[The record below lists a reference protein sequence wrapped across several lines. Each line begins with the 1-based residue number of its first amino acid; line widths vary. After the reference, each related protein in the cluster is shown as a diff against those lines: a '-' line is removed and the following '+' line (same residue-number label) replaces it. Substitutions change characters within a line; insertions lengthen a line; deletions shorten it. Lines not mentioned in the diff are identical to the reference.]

1 MSQYVLAMD
10 QGTTSSRSVL
20 FAHDGTIVAVAQQEF
35 PQILPHPGHVEHDP
49 EAIWDSQLAT
59 ARAVLQQ
66 AGIGPQDVV
75 AIGITNQRE
84 TTILWDAQTGKP
96 VGPAIVWQSRVTADL
111 CTQLKADGVEPV
123 FREKTGL
130 VVDAYFSGTKIKHL
144 LDSQE
149 GLRDRAQRGEILFG
163 TVDTF
168 LIWRLTGG
176 AVHVTDYSNASRTL
190 IFNIHSLDW
199 DDELLKIL
207 DIPRAMLPEVK
218 PSSCIFGETTADMFG
233 QPIPIA
239 GVAGDQQ
246 AATFGQACFTPGMAK
261 NTYGTGCFMLMN
273 TGTTPVASKN
283 QLLTTIGWGLDDEVI
298 YCLEGS
304 IFIAGA
310 VVQWLRDGLGLISTS
325 SEVEALA
332 ATVDDTEGV
341 IVVPAFVGLGA
352 PYWDSSARGAILGL
366 TRGTEAGHLARAAIE
381 SMAFQSRDVLDAMT
395 LDAQLELAAL
405 RVDGGASVNDSLM
418 QFQADL
424 LDVVVRRPVVSET
437 TALGVAYLAGLAVDF
452 WHDTNDVTNNW
463 ALDREFVPQMQ
474 ASESDQR
481 YAVWKQA
488 VERVCNWQA

>member
-20 FAHDGTIVAVAQQEF
+20 FGHDGTIVAVAQQEF

-66 AGIGPQDVV
+66 AGIGPQDVA
-75 AIGITNQRE
+75 AIGVTNQRE

-144 LDSQE
+144 LDSQQ
-149 GLRDRAQRGEILFG
+149 GLRERAQRGEILFG

-176 AVHVTDYSNASRTL
+176 AVHATDYSNASRTL
-190 IFNIHSLDW
+190 IFNIHSLEW

-218 PSSCIFGETTADMFG
+218 PSSCIYGETTADMFG

-283 QLLTTIGWGLDDEVI
+283 QLLTTIGWGLDDEVV

-332 ATVDDTEGV
+332 ATVDDSEGV

-352 PYWDSSARGAILGL
+352 PYWDPSARGAILGL
-366 TRGTEAGHLARAAIE
+366 TRGTKAGHLARAAIE

-395 LDAQLELAAL
+395 LDAELELAAL

-437 TALGVAYLAGLAVDF
+437 TALGVAYLAGLAVGF
-452 WHDTNDVTNNW
+452 WHDANDVTNNW

-488 VERVCNWQA
+488 VERVCN

>member
-20 FAHDGTIVAVAQQEF
+20 FGHDGTIVAVAQQEF

-66 AGIGPQDVV
+66 AGIGPQDVA

-144 LDSQE
+144 LDSQQ
-149 GLRDRAQRGEILFG
+149 GLRERAQRGEILFG

-176 AVHVTDYSNASRTL
+176 AVHATDYSNASRTL

-218 PSSCIFGETTADMFG
+218 PSSCIYGETTADMFG
-233 QPIPIA
+233 QSIPIA

-283 QLLTTIGWGLDDEVI
+283 QLLTTIGWGLDDEVV

-332 ATVDDTEGV
+332 ATVDDSEGV

-352 PYWDSSARGAILGL
+352 PYWDPSARGAILGL
-366 TRGTEAGHLARAAIE
+366 TRGTQAGHLARAAIE

-395 LDAQLELAAL
+395 LDAELELAAL

-437 TALGVAYLAGLAVDF
+437 TALGVAYLAGLAVGF
-452 WHDTNDVTNNW
+452 WQDANDVTNNW

-488 VERVCNWQA
+488 VERVCN

>member
-1 MSQYVLAMD
+1 
-10 QGTTSSRSVL
+10 
-20 FAHDGTIVAVAQQEF
+20 
-35 PQILPHPGHVEHDP
+35 
-49 EAIWDSQLAT
+49 
-59 ARAVLQQ
+59 
-66 AGIGPQDVV
+66 
-75 AIGITNQRE
+75 
-84 TTILWDAQTGKP
+84 
-96 VGPAIVWQSRVTADL
+96 
-111 CTQLKADGVEPV
+111 
-123 FREKTGL
+123 
-130 VVDAYFSGTKIKHL
+130 
-144 LDSQE
+144 
-149 GLRDRAQRGEILFG
+149 
-163 TVDTF
+163 
-168 LIWRLTGG
+168 
-176 AVHVTDYSNASRTL
+176 TL

-218 PSSCIFGETTADMFG
+218 PSSCIYGETTADMFG
-233 QPIPIA
+233 QSIPIA

-283 QLLTTIGWGLDDEVI
+283 QLLTTIGWGLDDEVV

-332 ATVDDTEGV
+332 ATVDDSEGV

-352 PYWDSSARGAILGL
+352 PYWDPSARGAILGL
-366 TRGTEAGHLARAAIE
+366 TRGTQAGHLARAAIE

-395 LDAQLELAAL
+395 LDAELELAAL

-437 TALGVAYLAGLAVDF
+437 TALGVAYLAGLAVGF
-452 WHDTNDVTNNW
+452 WQDANDVTNNW

-488 VERVCNWQA
+488 VERVCN

>member
-20 FAHDGTIVAVAQQEF
+20 FGHDGTIVAVAQQEF

-59 ARAVLQQ
+59 ARAVLKQ
-66 AGIGPQDVV
+66 AGIGPQDVA

-111 CTQLKADGVEPV
+111 CTQLKADGVEPL

-144 LDSQE
+144 LDSQQ
-149 GLRDRAQRGEILFG
+149 GLRERAQRGEILFG

-190 IFNIHSLDW
+190 IFNIYSLDW

-218 PSSCIFGETTADMFG
+218 PSSCIYGETTADMFG
-233 QPIPIA
+233 QPVPIA

-273 TGTTPVASKN
+273 TGTTPVVSKN
-283 QLLTTIGWGLDDEVI
+283 QLLTTIGWGLDDEVV

-332 ATVDDTEGV
+332 ATVDDSEGV

-352 PYWDSSARGAILGL
+352 PYWDPAARGAILGL
-366 TRGTEAGHLARAAIE
+366 TRGTQAGHLARAAIE

-395 LDAQLELAAL
+395 LDAELELAAL

-437 TALGVAYLAGLAVDF
+437 TALGVAYLAGLAVGF
-452 WHDTNDVTNNW
+452 WHDANDVTNNW

-474 ASESDQR
+474 ASERDQR

-488 VERVCNWQA
+488 VERVCN